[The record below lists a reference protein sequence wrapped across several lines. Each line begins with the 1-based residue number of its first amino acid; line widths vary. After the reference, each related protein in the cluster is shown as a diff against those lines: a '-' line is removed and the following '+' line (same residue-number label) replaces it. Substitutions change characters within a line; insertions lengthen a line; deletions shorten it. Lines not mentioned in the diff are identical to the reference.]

1 MKSPIRRCSDC
12 LMRTRASANGCKRRM
27 ERIEAE
33 PKVRRRR
40 RPRGRLAMA
49 KSKRQPTQFP
59 KSNSE
64 WDGVNSGGAGIRLR
78 LYRRADPGHGRLQ
91 NISVA
96 TYISFGSFTPAD
108 QIQISVSRDLCQT
121 KQFVVDLT
129 APPDLAPKPLAVSCA
144 YLITSSV
151 STDSERVSKQIGPS
165 DVNAFALIQ
174 SPVDNGNHHALL
186 VEYRRLT
193 GR

>member
-49 KSKRQPTQFP
+49 KSKHPSTQFP

-64 WDGVNSGGAGIRLR
+64 WDGVNSGGPGIRLR
-78 LYRRADPGHGRLQ
+78 LYRRAYPGHGRLQ
-91 NISVA
+91 NIAVA
-96 TYISFGSFTPAD
+96 TYISSWSFTPAD
-108 QIQISVSRDLCQT
+108 QIQIFVLRDLGQT
-121 KQFVVDLT
+121 KQLAVDISST
-129 APPDLAPKPLAVSCA
+129 PDLAPKPLAVLFA
-144 YLITSSV
+144 YLLTSSV
-151 STDSERVSKQIGPS
+151 STNSERVSKQAGPT
-165 DVNAFALIQ
+165 NI
-174 SPVDNGNHHALL
+174 
-186 VEYRRLT
+186 
-193 GR
+193 